1 MIKRDYSEKRDFIRM
16 TINTPAQ
23 VHVEQEGIAAQG
35 VCNDL
40 SGSGMLLT
48 VNRVLPVNSE
58 LLVTL
63 LPEDKSEPMFQ
74 ARCAIARS
82 LKATEDKCLL
92 GLEILAVIDNK
103 DIVAAS

>member
-1 MIKRDYSEKRDFIRM
+1 MIKHDYSEKRDFIRM
-16 TINTPAQ
+16 TIDIPAE
-23 VHVEQEGIAAQG
+23 VHLEQEGIVAQG

-63 LPEDKSEPMFQ
+63 QPEDRSAPMFQ

-82 LKATEDKCLL
+82 LKAAEDKCLL
-92 GLEILAVIDNK
+92 GLEILEVIDDK
-103 DIVAAS
+103 EIVVAS